1 MARPP
6 SEHPTELEL
15 QVLKL
20 LWAESPQTARKL
32 RSELERAGRELAHTS
47 VITTLQKMV
56 AKGQLRQLDP
66 TEGKAFRFSPRLKE
80 HSVAKRMLTDLMQRV
95 FDGSPEAV
103 MLSLFEVSELD
114 ADVVKRLRHALNE
127 RKREKQS

>member
-15 QVLKL
+15 QILKV
-20 LWAESPQTARKL
+20 LWANSPQTAREI
-32 RSELERAGRELAHTS
+32 REELKHAGRELAHTT

-56 AKGQLRQLDP
+56 DKGQLRQLEP
-66 TEGKAFRFSPRLKE
+66 TKGKAFRFSPRLKE
-80 HSVAKRMLTDLMQRV
+80 HNVAKRMLSDLMQRV

-103 MLSLFEVSELD
+103 ILSLFEVSDLD
-114 ADVVKRLRHALNE
+114 SEVIQRLRHALDE
-127 RKREKQS
+127 RKREKRS